1 MKEGKHL
8 KIKTCDSGS
17 LPNVGSAEQ
26 FLEGANRFSLNQKDE
41 LVEQFEKQVVE
52 SFLDKIRVG
61 IEVPNYPQ
69 FRDMNEMF
77 LSIME
82 GIEKI
87 SGGYLETAVP
97 SLNPINSKIAEVFAL
112 EKNAQTIQE
121 HARQPFEVRV
131 CVTGPY
137 TLASFFPYRDEGTFS
152 RLGNVIAQLL
162 EQNLFSNKHG
172 KTSLVSVDEPSFGL
186 MDDPLTDFGSRG
198 RENLLNA
205 WETIFRKIKTKNA
218 QTMIHLH
225 STSNSL
231 FWDADSLDVIDS
243 HVDDPLVSMK
253 TTGERLE
260 SRDKFLKASI
270 TSNDFD
276 RLIKEKIA
284 ADSQEKLVESDL
296 NEMVADAWTD
306 IKHER
311 VNPDSYLETVGTMKR
326 RLVNVVDRFGA
337 ERVLYAGPECGLK
350 GYPTYETAMECLRR
364 VSVAVNSYK

>member
-1 MKEGKHL
+1 MKRGKHL
-8 KIKTCDSGS
+8 KIKTSDSGS
-17 LPNVGSAEQ
+17 LPNVGSSEL

-41 LVEQFEKQVVE
+41 LAEQFEKQVVE

-77 LSIME
+77 LSMME

-87 SGGYLETAVP
+87 SGGYLETALP
-97 SLNPINSKIAEVFAL
+97 SLNPIRSRIAEVFAL
-112 EKNAQTIQE
+112 ERNAQTIQE
-121 HARQPFEVRV
+121 HAGQPFEVRV

-137 TLASFFPYRDEGTFS
+137 TLASFFSYRDEGIFS
-152 RLGNVIAQLL
+152 RLGNVIAELL
-162 EQNLFSNKHG
+162 EQNLFSNKHA

-186 MDDPLTDFGSRG
+186 MDDPLTDFGSSG
-198 RENLLNA
+198 RENLLNS
-205 WETIFRKIKTKNA
+205 WETIFRKIKAKKA

-231 FWDADSLDVIDS
+231 FWEADYLDVIDS
-243 HVDDPLVSMK
+243 HVDDPLVTMK

-270 TSNDFD
+270 TINDFD
-276 RLIKEKIA
+276 KLIKEKIT
-284 ADSQEKLVESDL
+284 ADSQEKLAEPDL
-296 NEMVADAWTD
+296 NERVADAWTD
-306 IKHER
+306 IKHKR
-311 VNPDSYLETVGTMKR
+311 LNPDSFLETVDTMKR
-326 RLVNVVDRFGA
+326 RLANVVGHFGT